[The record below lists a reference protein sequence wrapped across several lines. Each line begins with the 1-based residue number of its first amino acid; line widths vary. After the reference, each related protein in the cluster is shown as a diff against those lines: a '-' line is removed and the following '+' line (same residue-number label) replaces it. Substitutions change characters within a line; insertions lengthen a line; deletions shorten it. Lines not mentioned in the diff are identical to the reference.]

1 MHESTVMHMW
11 LWWELFWRFLTIS
24 LVAFGGS
31 GAALSLVER
40 MAVRETGW
48 VDADG
53 FAAALGSSY
62 VMPGPIL
69 TMATFIGYRV
79 DGLPGAMAATLGVFL
94 MPWLLASS
102 AAWLLNPYLQRRWL
116 RAFGGGAGAAVIGLQ
131 LVTAYDLARH
141 AFTGWLPVLLTL
153 IALGLSLGTKLHP
166 VVLLLGGAFIGMIGQ

>member
-1 MHESTVMHMW
+1 MHEANMLHMW
-11 LWWELFWRFLTIS
+11 LWWELFWRFLAIS

-31 GAALSLVER
+31 GSALSLVER
-40 MAVRETGW
+40 MAVRETSW

-69 TMATFIGYRV
+69 MMATFIGYRV
-79 DGLPGAMAATLGVFL
+79 DGMPGAMAATLGVFL

-116 RAFGGGAGAAVIGLQ
+116 RAFGGGAGAAVVGLQ

-141 AFTGWLPVLLTL
+141 AFTGWLPVLL
-153 IALGLSLGTKLHP
+153 ALAAVGLSLGTKLHP
-166 VVLLLGGAFIGMIGQ
+166 VVMLLGGALIGMIGR